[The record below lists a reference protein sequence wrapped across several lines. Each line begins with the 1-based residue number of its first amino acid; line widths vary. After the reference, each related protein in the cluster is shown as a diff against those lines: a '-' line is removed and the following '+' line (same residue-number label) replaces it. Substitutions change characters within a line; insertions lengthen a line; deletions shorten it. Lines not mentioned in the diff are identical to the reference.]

1 MENAPCNTTA
11 RRRASKR
18 NLPTKRGASTEPYSS
33 VVLVSVRSNGLRKS
47 TSLVSHEQFADEA
60 GECSVI
66 ASSFAATQTHPAG
79 IGGDVRRVPT
89 PHPSMRAGS
98 TKIFH
103 PYDRDSSSLTPSVRI
118 LPCARGI
125 CLFGVHREGVTAGV
139 LARTPLL
146 FSATICGGRFR
157 PHPPRRRTASA
168 IHAMLDRFIMDQNRS
183 KIPQGVLSAAEEVV
197 SFRPYG
203 CVPDLLCDT
212 LSIARRGLASFS
224 PSLFEI
230 SRLSSTANAR
240 IHATDRRPDPTL
252 RHPGFAD
259 PPSRSDLHSP
269 QRPPLISSHPPR
281 HLLGLVSRGS
291 WRLPVDMVFFVDHV
305 EEKRYRSASIDVEHV
320 WHTRGS
326 EERETSQGSTEKRW
340 WKRRREKGLR
350 RGETRD
356 GPGSRNVRRLGNEWT
371 QNVLQRQHGHGKAT
385 TWVPGS
391 VEKSRDLE
399 HGRGCEAHS
408 TGDREGCQELVGHRT
423 STWRRTT
430 EKWQVLQAPL
440 VQPAGSSP
448 QQRTV

>member
-1 MENAPCNTTA
+1 MLRDCFLLCCNADA
-11 RRRASKR
+11 SGRDRRRCPSCANAAPIHASWIYED
-18 NLPTKRGASTEPYSS
+18 PPSI
-33 VVLVSVRSNGLRKS
+33 RSG
-47 TSLVSHEQFADEA
+47 
-60 GECSVI
+60 
-66 ASSFAATQTHPAG
+66 
-79 IGGDVRRVPT
+79 
-89 PHPSMRAGS
+89 
-98 TKIFH
+98 
-103 PYDRDSSSLTPSVRI
+103 SSSLAPSVR
-118 LPCARGI
+118 LTLCSWDLSLRGPSRG
-125 CLFGVHREGVTAGV
+125 CNCRCSCTHPTSV
-139 LARTPLL
+139 LSHNLMWSFPPP
-146 FSATICGGRFR
+146 SAT
-157 PHPPRRRTASA
+157 SA
-168 IHAMLDRFIMDQNRS
+168 
-183 KIPQGVLSAAEEVV
+183 
-197 SFRPYG
+197 
-203 CVPDLLCDT
+203 DLLCDT
-212 LSIARRGLASFS
+212 RHVGPFLPTSQSELIPGRGSICRRGGRFVPPVRLRPGPPLRHFIHSPQRSCIFFLIPTQDLAAFLHGKC
-224 PSLFEI
+224 PNP
-230 SRLSSTANAR
+230 RNR
-240 IHATDRRPDPTL
+240 PRPDPTL

-259 PPSRSDLHSP
+259 PPSRSDLHPP
-269 QRPPLISSHPPR
+269 QRSSSISSHPPR
-281 HLLGLVSRGS
+281 QLLGLVSRGS

-340 WKRRREKGLR
+340 WKWRREKGLR

-440 VQPAGSSP
+440 VQPTGSSP